1 MKKQYLFLSLI
12 ACFSLTSGLC
22 STRSPSDTKY
32 GHESTIV
39 QTATDQM
46 PFAEFTLSNYRVD
59 GLEVAHLSSVAIES
73 TSDAVKVNEDFTSCA
88 SCAPTKDVQFVDTS
102 TSVSHSVTYTL
113 DKRSIPELTFNYL
126 EGRATE
132 YRS

>member
-1 MKKQYLFLSLI
+1 MKKQTFILLAL

-22 STRSPSDTKY
+22 SHPPPLEAKQK
-32 GHESTIV
+32 HESTFA
-39 QTATDQM
+39 QTVTDHSPM
-46 PFAEFTLSNYRVD
+46 FTITARDESFALY
-59 GLEVAHLSSVAIES
+59 VAEIPNHFVTMTKE
-73 TSDAVKVNEDFTSCA
+73 NEDFTSCA
-88 SCAPTKDVQFVDTS
+88 SCTPTKDVQFVDTS

-113 DKRSIPELTFNYL
+113 DKRSIPELNFNYI